1 LSGAGR
7 SAISKR
13 LGYGAGDV
21 LVVAQVGLAVA
32 FVVSTALL
40 VRVAL
45 ELGRQLRPV
54 VHGDVYVARL
64 VTRGEVDRKHQRAVY
79 DAILDSVVRSGGV
92 AQAALASEPPMP
104 AAPPQTLAV
113 ATTAGGLHDC
123 RVGVVFV
130 SPSYFDAIG
139 VRFERGSLHAG
150 GEAAVVSASAARR
163 CWDNAS
169 QEWTLRAGD
178 RWLPVAAVAP
188 DLYVG
193 PPRGHADL
201 KIGDPAIVWIVDGSD
216 WPAQRFLIV
225 RPIAAISSVTIAAAV
240 GGASS
245 AVAMEPLVRAADVAA
260 PQVRQVSL
268 LLGILIVV
276 GAMAL
281 VLAFVGV
288 FAALSQSCSLRL
300 RELGIRL
307 ALGASGPRLV
317 ATAVSREAPL
327 VAAGIVVGVIGTLW
341 VTAMVW
347 RDLLLISATDPR
359 LWIVVVGTLAAA
371 ALLASL
377 GPAVR
382 ALRVDPIAVLRSE

>member
-1 LSGAGR
+1 
-7 SAISKR
+7 
-13 LGYGAGDV
+13 
-21 LVVAQVGLAVA
+21 
-32 FVVSTALL
+32 
-40 VRVAL
+40 
-45 ELGRQLRPV
+45 
-54 VHGDVYVARL
+54 
-64 VTRGEVDRKHQRAVY
+64 
-79 DAILDSVVRSGGV
+79 
-92 AQAALASEPPMP
+92 
-104 AAPPQTLAV
+104 
-113 ATTAGGLHDC
+113 
-123 RVGVVFV
+123 
-130 SPSYFDAIG
+130 
-139 VRFERGSLHAG
+139 
-150 GEAAVVSASAARR
+150 
-163 CWDNAS
+163 
-169 QEWTLRAGD
+169 
-178 RWLPVAAVAP
+178 
-188 DLYVG
+188 
-193 PPRGHADL
+193 
-201 KIGDPAIVWIVDGSD
+201 
-216 WPAQRFLIV
+216 V
-225 RPIAAISSVTIAAAV
+225 RPIAAISSVTSAVAV

-371 ALLASL
+371 AMLASL